1 MINKGFEDKNNFLE
15 TPVLE
20 NNTEKPL
27 ETIENPI
34 KKRVDINILKSK
46 LQETEAKEFRKN
58 LVIFLSFLIGIG
70 SIGIYLS
77 I

>member
-1 MINKGFEDKNNFLE
+1 MIEKGFEDKNNFLE

-20 NNTEKPL
+20 NNAEKPL